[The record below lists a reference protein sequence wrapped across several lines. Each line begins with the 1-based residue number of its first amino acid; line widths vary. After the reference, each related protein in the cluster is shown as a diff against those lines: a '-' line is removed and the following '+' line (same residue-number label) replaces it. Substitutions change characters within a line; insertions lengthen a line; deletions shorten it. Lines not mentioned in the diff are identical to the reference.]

1 VQIKK
6 RSNGI
11 YYAFYYDPN
20 NGRSRKQSLYTRDH
34 KTAVANA
41 QQLINLQAEQ
51 GIEDLVTVG
60 EILDRYV
67 IEHININ
74 NINPESSKTKIAAVN
89 KILGS
94 IVVGKL
100 KRADITRYRLARAGV
115 TSGTQRGELSMLV
128 AALNFAKKEG
138 FIDAVPHI
146 DLPAYN
152 PPRKRWLNWDEINHL
167 RTTAKSMRL
176 TPEKPARVEIYL
188 ELGLYT
194 GQRKRAIET
203 LTWDRVDF
211 GGNVIDFQYR
221 EKQSS
226 KRSGDVEMH
235 PKLREFLLELF
246 KQRDTKYVLYN
257 DGSIRTTFNNMQ
269 TKAGITDFSPNTL
282 RHTCASILVS
292 AGVSTF
298 VVSRILGNT
307 PQMIEQTYGHLN
319 REAQRSA
326 LVHLEPK

>member
-269 TKAGITDFSPNTL
+269 TKAGITDFTPNTL

-307 PQMIEQTYGHLN
+307 RPDD
-319 REAQRSA
+319 
-326 LVHLEPK
+326 

>member
-1 VQIKK
+1 MQIKK
-6 RSNGI
+6 RNNGI
-11 YYAFYYDPN
+11 YYAFFYCPN
-20 NGRSRKQSLYTRDH
+20 SGRSRKQSLYTRDH

-51 GIEDLVTVG
+51 GVEDLVTVS

-74 NINPESSKTKIAAVN
+74 NINPEASKSKIAAVN

-94 IVVGKL
+94 IVVGQL
-100 KRADITRYRLARAGV
+100 KRSDITRYRLARAGV

-138 FIDAVPHI
+138 FIDAVPHV

-211 GGNVIDFQYR
+211 SGNVIDFQYR
-221 EKQSS
+221 ERQSS

-235 PKLREFLLELF
+235 PTLREFLLELF

-269 TKAGITDFSPNTL
+269 TKAGITDFTPNTL

-298 VVSRILGNT
+298 VVSRILGNS
-307 PQMIEQTYGHLN
+307 PQMIEKTYGHLN

-326 LVHLEPK
+326 LVHLEPR